1 MKNEAH
7 VQTPTSGSA
16 ALIFFHQTHTR
27 FNSNYTYLLVF
38 WGGLKNVIHQHGH
51 QFRHSVN
58 SSGICAILGRAVYRL
73 ALRLCLLKPLAG
85 YRVYYVEDPQF
96 VCSGSFLEVCV
107 NFLDEDGFG
116 LQGSEVSK
124 TKATLEQ
131 HA

>member
-1 MKNEAH
+1 M
-7 VQTPTSGSA
+7 
-16 ALIFFHQTHTR
+16 
-27 FNSNYTYLLVF
+27 VF

-58 SSGICAILGRAVYRL
+58 SSGICAILGGAVNWL
-73 ALRLCLLKPLAG
+73 TLSLCLLKPLAG

-107 NFLDEDGFG
+107 NFLDKNGFG

-124 TKATLEQ
+124 TKATLKQICVEGKFIQ
-131 HA
+131 